1 MRGEEIYAELER
13 ELSAAQ
19 GHLISEGDPRV
30 PIRVTIKRSTLEAVE
45 RQRRKEESL
54 SACIDRLLT
63 EAK

>member
-1 MRGEEIYAELER
+1 MTEEKKRIGR
-13 ELSAAQ
+13 PP
-19 GHLISEGDPRV
+19 ISEGDPRV

-45 RQRRKEESL
+45 RQRKPEESL